1 MKNSATSS
9 PGGGFGHIEGCLA
22 ACSGSTTTR
31 RRAEIIRKAC
41 TKAEKILVP
50 DFDKFFL
57 VVAIAPFN
65 LWKIVTSN
73 VD

>member
-9 PGGGFGHIEGCLA
+9 PGGGFGHTEGCLA
-22 ACSGSTTTR
+22 ACSTTTR

-50 DFDKFFL
+50 DFDNFFL
-57 VVAIAPFN
+57 VVAIAPYN

-73 VD
+73 VN